1 MRLGTTF
8 LDHWLLANI
17 VYVFYS
23 EFIQVLK
30 RLLKLGHDCQNAEC
44 PSIMFTQAVSEFE
57 CIPAPQGLQL
67 VENHENCAS
76 LDKKALKN
84 RLCLDSNLI
93 HAKVKEGLEQKPGK
107 ILDEPLIEVA
117 VVLLW
122 VDTHVTVGLPI
133 ASFTRDLK
141 TIRPKT

>member
-1 MRLGTTF
+1 MRLGTIF

-17 VYVFYS
+17 GYVFYS

-30 RLLKLGHDCQNAEC
+30 RLLKLSHDCQNAEC
-44 PSIMFTQAVSEFE
+44 PSIMSTQAVFEFE
-57 CIPAPQGLQL
+57 HIPAPQGLQL

-76 LDKKALKN
+76 LDKQALKY
-84 RLCLDSNLI
+84 RLCLDSNLV

-107 ILDEPLIEVA
+107 SLGEPLIEVV

-122 VDTHVTVGLPI
+122 VDTHVTLGLPI
-133 ASFTRDLK
+133 ACFTRDLK